1 MSTQKKTTRICLECG
16 AVMYDVGAKRKLCPT
31 CVGRKAAL
39 AMRRQKALNIAKR
52 KAEKPPAPP
61 PKPRPKKKVDENSLA
76 AVLARADA
84 AGRTYGQQ
92 VEFERRQKELK
103 ERGEVNQE

>member
-1 MSTQKKTTRICLECG
+1 MGSNKKATRVCEECG
-16 AVMYDVGAKRKLCPT
+16 AVMYDVGAKRKLCPS

-39 AMRRQKALNIAKR
+39 AMRRQKALNLAKR

-61 PKPRPKKKVDENSLA
+61 PKPKPKKKVDENSLA

-92 VEFERRQKELK
+92 VEYERRRKELR
-103 ERGEVNQE
+103 ERGEISKE

>member
-1 MSTQKKTTRICLECG
+1 MGNGKKTTRVCEGCG
-16 AVMYDVGAKRKLCPT
+16 AVMYDVGAKRRLCPA

-52 KAEKPPAPP
+52 KAEKPPATP
-61 PKPRPKKKVDENSLA
+61 PKPRPQKKIPDNSLR
-76 AVLARADA
+76 AVLVRADA

-92 VEFERRQKELK
+92 VEFERRQKELM
-103 ERGEVNQE
+103 ERVETET